1 MTLSTICDFLNE
13 AGTYYLATA
22 EGDQPRVR
30 PFGTILLYDGKL
42 CIQTGKKKDVAKQID
57 RNPKVE
63 LCAFTGGK
71 WLRIAGEMR
80 ELDDRDARVA
90 MLDRYP
96 ELKAMY
102 DPDDGNTAVYCFTQG
117 KGQSRA
123 NILSFNSGSSAVSVR
138 NRSPWA
144 NKLLT
149 IIPPLQRCPYFV

>member
-1 MTLSTICDFLNE
+1 MTLSTVLDFLND
-13 AGTYYLATA
+13 AGTYYLATV

-30 PFGTILLYDGKL
+30 PFGTVLLYDGKL

-63 LCAFTGGK
+63 LCACKDGK
-71 WLRIAGEMR
+71 WLRIAGEMV

-102 DPDDGNTAVYCFTQG
+102 DPDDGNTAVYCFTSG
-117 KGQSRA
+117 KA
-123 NILSFNSGSSAVSVR
+123 TLSSFTA
-138 NRSPWA
+138 
-144 NKLLT
+144 
-149 IIPPLQRCPYFV
+149 PPETLAF

>member
-1 MTLSTICDFLNE
+1 MTLSTVCDFLRD
-13 AGTYYLATA
+13 AGTYYLATVD
-22 EGDQPRVR
+22 GDQARVR

-42 CIQTGKKKDVAKQID
+42 CIQTGKKTDVAKQID

-63 LCAFTGGK
+63 LCACKDGK

-102 DPDDGNTAVYCFTQG
+102 DPDDGNTAVLALAHGTATLASFT
-117 KGQSRA
+117 A
-123 NILSFNSGSSAVSVR
+123 
-138 NRSPWA
+138 
-144 NKLLT
+144 
-149 IIPPLQRCPYFV
+149 PPKTLEF

>member
-90 MLDRYP
+90 MLDRHP

-117 KGQSRA
+117 KA
-123 NILSFNSGSSAVSVR
+123 TLASFTA
-138 NRSPWA
+138 
-144 NKLLT
+144 
-149 IIPPLQRCPYFV
+149 PPETLAF

>member
-1 MTLSTICDFLNE
+1 MTLSTVCDFLRD
-13 AGTYYLATA
+13 AGTYYLATVD
-22 EGDQPRVR
+22 GDQARVR

-63 LCAFTGGK
+63 LCACKDGK

-102 DPDDGNTAVYCFTQG
+102 DPDDGNTAVYCFT
-117 KGQSRA
+117 RA
-123 NILSFNSGSSAVSVR
+123 TATLSSFTA
-138 NRSPWA
+138 
-144 NKLLT
+144 
-149 IIPPLQRCPYFV
+149 PPETLAF

>member
-117 KGQSRA
+117 KA
-123 NILSFNSGSSAVSVR
+123 TLASFA
-138 NRSPWA
+138 A
-144 NKLLT
+144 
-149 IIPPLQRCPYFV
+149 PPETLAF

>member
-1 MTLSTICDFLNE
+1 MTLSTVCDFLRD
-13 AGTYYLATA
+13 AGTYYLATVD
-22 EGDQPRVR
+22 GDQARVR

-63 LCAFTGGK
+63 LCACKDGK

-102 DPDDGNTAVYCFTQG
+102 DPDDGNTTVYCFT
-117 KGQSRA
+117 RA
-123 NILSFNSGSSAVSVR
+123 TATLSSFTA
-138 NRSPWA
+138 
-144 NKLLT
+144 
-149 IIPPLQRCPYFV
+149 PPETLAF

>member
-1 MTLSTICDFLNE
+1 MTLSTVCDFLRD
-13 AGTYYLATA
+13 AGTYYLATVD
-22 EGDQPRVR
+22 GDQARVR

-63 LCAFTGGK
+63 LCACKDGK

-102 DPDDGNTAVYCFTQG
+102 DPDDGNTAVLAFTRG
-117 KGQSRA
+117 TA
-123 NILSFNSGSSAVSVR
+123 TLASFTA
-138 NRSPWA
+138 
-144 NKLLT
+144 
-149 IIPPLQRCPYFV
+149 PPETTEF

>member
-1 MTLSTICDFLNE
+1 MTLATICDFLNE
-13 AGTYYLATA
+13 AGTYYLATV

-30 PFGTILLYDGKL
+30 PVGTVLLYDGKL
-42 CIQTGKKKDVAKQID
+42 GIQTGKKKDVAKQID

-63 LCAFTGGK
+63 LCACKGGE

-102 DPDDGNTAVYCFTQG
+102 EPDDGNTAVYCFTSG
-117 KGQSRA
+117 KA
-123 NILSFNSGSSAVSVR
+123 TLASFTA
-138 NRSPWA
+138 
-144 NKLLT
+144 
-149 IIPPLQRCPYFV
+149 PPETLAF

>member
-1 MTLSTICDFLNE
+1 MTLSTVCDFLRD
-13 AGTYYLATA
+13 AGTYYLATVD
-22 EGDQPRVR
+22 GDQARVR

-63 LCAFTGGK
+63 LCACKDGK

-102 DPDDGNTAVYCFTQG
+102 DPDDGNTAVYCFTSG
-117 KGQSRA
+117 KA
-123 NILSFNSGSSAVSVR
+123 TLCSFA
-138 NRSPWA
+138 A
-144 NKLLT
+144 
-149 IIPPLQRCPYFV
+149 PPETLAF